1 MLGCVISF
9 SCAVV
14 RVNITTPPLNIV
26 PQSKGPAVVCIVAT
40 PSANV
45 PINVTVVARE
55 DPVPSARG
63 KGGRELAYLHSNL
76 PHHSLHLTQ
85 ILATFQLGH
94 M

>member
-1 MLGCVISF
+1 MLGCVLPF
-9 SCAVV
+9 PCAVV
-14 RVNITTPPLNIV
+14 SVSFTRPLYMV
-26 PQSKGPAVVCIVAT
+26 YQSKGPAVVCIVAT

-45 PINVTVVARE
+45 PINVTVVAGE
-55 DPVPSARG
+55 DKVPSARS
-63 KGGRELAYLHSNL
+63 KGGRELAYLHNNL